1 MTNLTNQHRRDAI
14 AKSLAVYKESN
25 QRKTESIEYRGK
37 DTPLEVITI
46 KPEFLLLNHDNSR
59 LSAQLFDHPKRSI
72 VEQQPT
78 SDEAQKILAELL
90 RSTDQYSRLRDE
102 LKAMGQ
108 LHPGLISRDGLLING
123 NTRVAALREIGV
135 EGVEVAVLPEDA
147 VSSDFLDLEMSLQM
161 RRLTHQDYTF
171 TNELLL
177 MDKYRKFGHTDKQLA
192 KKMGWIRRSEKKLAE
207 ATQLLNL
214 VKEIRNQSNPPIAFS
229 VFDRM
234 SQHLKDLNTEYQ
246 IMALTDF
253 REAERM
259 KWGRVAAMFL
269 SINKDQTR
277 AIDDEFYEED
287 VIKRL
292 DGDPS
297 VIKFFED
304 YKKVEPVEDGLSS
317 ILGSDQTDSEK
328 IDIQLFAKK
337 VMSELVDESGH
348 IAKDLTPELQKVREA
363 IRVASDALIIK
374 GKRKE
379 AAQAPSEILS
389 ETRISLEEVVMQFSE
404 VSKLPGFDP
413 KRFEFHLKKVHKSL
427 EDLTKEYEKFQAKD
441 RSN

>member
-14 AKSLAVYKESN
+14 AKSLEVYKTSG
-25 QRKTESIEYRGK
+25 QKKTESIEYRGK

-59 LSAQLFDHPKRSI
+59 LSAQLFDHPKRAI

-78 SDEAQKILAELL
+78 SDEAQKVLTELL
-90 RSTDQYSRLRDE
+90 RSTEQYPRLRDE

-108 LHPGLISRDGLLING
+108 LHVGLISRDGLLING

-177 MDKYRKFGHTDKQLA
+177 MDKYRNFGHTDKQLA

-214 VKEIRNQSNPPIAFS
+214 VKEIRSQSNPPIAFS

-246 IMALTDF
+246 VMALTDF
-253 REAERM
+253 REAESM

-269 SINKDQTR
+269 GINKDQTR
-277 AIDDEFYEED
+277 AIDDAFYEED
-287 VIKRL
+287 VVKRL
-292 DGDPS
+292 DGDPA
-297 VIKFFED
+297 VVKYLDDF
-304 YKKVEPVEDGLSS
+304 KKVEPPDDGLGP
-317 ILGSDQTDSEK
+317 LVGEPDDHEK
-328 IDIQLFAKK
+328 IDTRSFATNVISQL
-337 VMSELVDESGH
+337 LDETGH

-363 IRVASDALIIK
+363 IRVASDAIIIK

-389 ETRISLEEVVMQFSE
+389 ETTISLEEVVMQFAE

-413 KRFEFHLKKVHKSL
+413 NRFEFHLDKVHKSL
-427 EDLTKEYEKFQAKD
+427 KDLTKEYEKFKAKGK
-441 RSN
+441 SN

>member
-1 MTNLTNQHRRDAI
+1 
-14 AKSLAVYKESN
+14 
-25 QRKTESIEYRGK
+25 
-37 DTPLEVITI
+37 
-46 KPEFLLLNHDNSR
+46 
-59 LSAQLFDHPKRSI
+59 
-72 VEQQPT
+72 
-78 SDEAQKILAELL
+78 
-90 RSTDQYSRLRDE
+90 
-102 LKAMGQ
+102 MGQ
-108 LHPGLISRDGLLING
+108 QHPGLISRDGLLING
-123 NTRVAALREIGV
+123 NTRVAALREIGA

-177 MDKYRKFGHTDKQLA
+177 MDKYRKFGHSDKQLA

-207 ATQLLNL
+207 ATQLLDL
-214 VKEIRNQSNPPIAFS
+214 VKGIRSQSNPPIAFS

-277 AIDDEFYEED
+277 AIDDEFFEED
-287 VIKRL
+287 VLKRL

-297 VIKFFED
+297 IVKFFED
-304 YKKVEPVEDGLSS
+304 YKKIEPPKDGLDGL
-317 ILGSDQTDSEK
+317 LGDGQTDSEK
-328 IDIQLFAKK
+328 IDIQQFAKK
-337 VMSELVDESGH
+337 VISELVDESGH

-363 IRVASDALIIK
+363 IRVATDALIIK

-413 KRFEFHLKKVHKSL
+413 QRFEFHLKKVQKSL
-427 EDLTKEYEKFQAKD
+427 EDLTKEYEKFLAKG
-441 RSN
+441 